1 SENRIKELR
10 QDFGLNSFALNEFYA
25 TEAALTVAMMAY
37 NLMAVFRLFVMK
49 SEVQHTLSTLRFKTF
64 AIGAYFQKIRGKTV
78 LKIALAKQRRK
89 WFEGL
94 WNSSN
99 QVQAPLKFSI
109 A

>member
-1 SENRIKELR
+1 
-10 QDFGLNSFALNEFYA
+10 
-25 TEAALTVAMMAY
+25 

-64 AIGAYFQKIRGKTV
+64 AIGAYFQKIKGKTV
-78 LKIALAKQRRK
+78 LRIALAKQRRK

-94 WNSSN
+94 WNTSN
-99 QVQAPLKFSI
+99 QVSTPLKFPI